1 MYPSEG
7 RHPDSGRVAAI
18 AARLPGALIAL
29 DFDGTLAPIVG
40 DPSAARPAPGVIDTL
55 TRLARAG
62 ARIAIVTG
70 RDAAT
75 VLELGGL
82 AAIPEVVVSGLH
94 GAETW
99 QHGRL
104 RTRDEPPGLAA
115 LRTSLPPLLRRAG
128 DGVWLEDKR
137 LSLVVHTRQ
146 AADPHAAL
154 AALGEALPPL
164 VAEQGLELHPGKLVL
179 EIRIPDLSK
188 ATALEELLTIDTPAA
203 LFAGDDLGDLPAV
216 AAVAAW
222 AAATGRPGL
231 TIAVGETPELREAAD
246 GAVDSPAE
254 LAELLADLLAPAE
267 TRPDAGVTAERPADD
282 LMCP

>member
-1 MYPSEG
+1 M
-7 RHPDSGRVAAI
+7 HPDPERLAAI

-29 DFDGTLAPIVG
+29 DFDGTLAPIVS
-40 DPSAARPAPGVIDTL
+40 DPGAARPVPGVVDTL
-55 TRLARAG
+55 AGLARAG

-82 AAIPEVVVSGLH
+82 RAIPDVTVSGLH

-99 QHGRL
+99 QQDRL
-104 RTRDEPPGLAA
+104 HTRDELPGLAV
-115 LRTSLPPLLRRAG
+115 LRRSLPPLLRQAG

-146 AADPHAAL
+146 AADPERAL
-154 AALGEALPPL
+154 AELGDRLPPL
-164 VAEQGLELHPGKLVL
+164 VAEQGLELHPGKQVL

-188 ATALEELLTIDTPAA
+188 ATALDGLLTPDTSAA
-203 LFAGDDLGDLPAV
+203 LFGGDDLGDLPAMASV
-216 AAVAAW
+216 SAW

-231 TIAVGETPELREAAD
+231 TVAVGEVPALRQAAD
-246 GAVDSPAE
+246 AAVGSPAE
-254 LAELLADLLAPAE
+254 LAEVLAGLLP
-267 TRPDAGVTAERPADD
+267 G
-282 LMCP
+282 

>member
-1 MYPSEG
+1 M
-7 RHPDSGRVAAI
+7 HPEPDRLAAI

-29 DFDGTLAPIVG
+29 DFDGTLAPIVS

-55 TRLARAG
+55 AGLARAG
-62 ARIAIVTG
+62 AQVAIVTG

-82 AAIPEVVVSGLH
+82 RAIPDVVVSGLH

-99 QHGRL
+99 QAGEL
-104 RTRDEPPGLAA
+104 RTREEPPGLAA
-115 LRTSLPPLLRRAG
+115 LRASLPPLLSQAG

-146 AADPHAAL
+146 AADPQRAL
-154 AALGEALPPL
+154 AELGERLPPL

-188 ATALEELLTIDTPAA
+188 ATALRQLLGPGTTAA
-203 LFAGDDLGDLPAV
+203 LFAGDDLGDLPAL
-216 AAVAAW
+216 AAISAW
-222 AAATGRPGL
+222 TAITGRPGL
-231 TIAVGETPELREAAD
+231 TVAVGEAPELRRAAD
-246 GAVDSPAE
+246 CAVDSPAE
-254 LAELLADLLAPAE
+254 LAGLLAGLLA
-267 TRPDAGVTAERPADD
+267 TG
-282 LMCP
+282 

>member
-1 MYPSEG
+1 M
-7 RHPDSGRVAAI
+7 HPDPDRLAAI
-18 AARLPGALIAL
+18 AARVPGALIAL
-29 DFDGTLAPIVG
+29 DFDGTLAPIVD
-40 DPSAARPAPGVIDTL
+40 DPSAARPVPGVTDTL

-62 ARIAIVTG
+62 AQIAIVTG

-82 AAIPEVVVSGLH
+82 DAIPEVIVSGLH

-99 QHGRL
+99 QHGEL
-104 RTRDEPPGLAA
+104 RTRDEPSGLAA
-115 LRTSLPPLLRRAG
+115 LRASLPPLLRRTA
-128 DGVWLEDKR
+128 GVWLEDKR

-146 AADPHAAL
+146 AADPQRTLTEL
-154 AALGEALPPL
+154 AELLPPL

-188 ATALEELLTIDTPAA
+188 ATALEELLTADTTAA
-203 LFAGDDLGDLPAV
+203 LFGGDDLGDLPAV
-216 AAVAAW
+216 AAVSAW

-231 TIAVGETPELREAAD
+231 TIAVGEVSELRQAAD

-254 LAELLADLLAPAE
+254 LAQLLAGLLA
-267 TRPDAGVTAERPADD
+267 AG
-282 LMCP
+282 